1 MSFSWTPHR
10 FSGGALALDI
20 ANSVILR
27 HDAAQCT
34 DRFAD
39 EANFAA
45 FAAAAT
51 RLCAER
57 DLVERL
63 LPLPPESKAPLIAL
77 REAADAFVRRRIAAG
92 RDSPALFLADMVEAA
107 ARCLRASA
115 ACPARLDG
123 AAARSAL
130 RLAAAPDDGRLKI
143 CPNCG
148 WLFIDRS
155 RNKSRLWCDMT
166 VCGNREK
173 ARRHYRRHAHTH
185 PGGFAA

>member
-20 ANSVILR
+20 ANSVIMR
-27 HDAAQCT
+27 HDSAQLT

-39 EANFAA
+39 KADFAA
-45 FAAAAT
+45 FPAAAT

-57 DLVERL
+57 DIAASLA
-63 LPLPPESKAPLIAL
+63 PLAHDQRKPLIAL
-77 REAADAFVRRRIAAG
+77 RETLDALLRHRITQRADA
-92 RDSPALFLADMVEAA
+92 PLLLADMLEAA
-107 ARCLRASA
+107 AACVRASA
-115 ACPARLDG
+115 GIPSRLDG

-173 ARRHYRRHAHTH
+173 ARRHYRRGIGE
-185 PGGFAA
+185 PAA